1 MASTENQGQG
11 NDHGGSSSGNN
22 QGHGGAGGHNP
33 HDPDHDHDN
42 DGGHG
47 HSDHDHDA
55 PCYCRGT
62 LIQTECGEVRVEDLA
77 IGDMVVTISGEAK
90 PIKWIGRRS
99 YAGQF
104 ITGNRAVLPILV
116 RAGALAPDIPARD
129 LWVSPR
135 HALFLDG
142 VLVPAEHLVNG
153 QTILQAEA
161 VDQVEYFHLEFEAHE
176 VILAESTP
184 AESYVECDNRQG
196 FHNAHEFAAL
206 YPDHAR
212 ASFAYHLPLL
222 EPGTTE
228 LATIRARLFERAAAL
243 GYETTSDPGLHLV
256 ADGTI
261 VVAQSVA
268 DGRHTFRIDAA
279 ADQIWLASRCGVPAE
294 LQLLSSDRR
303 CLGVCVEQLVLRND
317 HLRIAISHSHPSLC
331 EGFHE
336 DEDVRCWTTGMARIP
351 QCFVGAFGGGFTI
364 EVHCLPPLPRYL
376 LQSQI
381 ASIPEHFA
389 RSTVPQRSPHASRA
403 SSRAMGG
410 PGGPILTAGQFAA
423 DDGSALGQRFELG
436 ESDVARDVLH
446 AAVGGRD

>member
-11 NDHGGSSSGNN
+11 SDHGGSSSGNN

-62 LIQTECGEVRVEDLA
+62 SILTECGEVRVEHLA
-77 IGDMVVTISGEAK
+77 IGDMVATISGEAK
-90 PIKWIGRRS
+90 PIKWVGKRS

-104 ITGNRAVLPILV
+104 IAGNRAVLPIVV
-116 RAGALAPDIPARD
+116 RAGALTPDTPARD
-129 LWVSPR
+129 LWLSPR
-135 HALFLDG
+135 HALLLDG

-161 VDQVEYFHLEFEAHE
+161 VDQVEYFHLEFDTHE
-176 VILAESTP
+176 VILAEGAP

-206 YPDHAR
+206 YPDDTR
-212 ASFAYHLPLL
+212 ASFGYSLPLL
-222 EPGTTE
+222 EPGMPE
-228 LATIRARLFERAAAL
+228 LGVIRARLFERAAAL
-243 GYETTSDPGLHLV
+243 GHPTTADPELHLV
-256 ADGTI
+256 VGGTI
-261 VVAQSVA
+261 VAPQSND
-268 DGRHTFRIDAA
+268 DGRYTFQLDAP
-279 ADQIWLASRCGVPAE
+279 ADEVWLASRCGVPAE

-303 CLGVCVEQLVLRND
+303 CLGVCVEQLVLRDD

-336 DEDVRCWTTGMARIP
+336 DEGVRRWTTGMGRIP
-351 QCFVGAFGGGFTI
+351 QCFLGAFGGGFTI

-381 ASIPEHFA
+381 ASLPKHFA
-389 RSTVPQRSPHASRA
+389 RSTVPQRIPHASRA

-410 PGGPILTAGQFAA
+410 LGGPVLTAGQFAA
-423 DDGSALGQRFELG
+423 DDRSALGERFELS

-446 AAVGGRD
+446 ATVGGGD